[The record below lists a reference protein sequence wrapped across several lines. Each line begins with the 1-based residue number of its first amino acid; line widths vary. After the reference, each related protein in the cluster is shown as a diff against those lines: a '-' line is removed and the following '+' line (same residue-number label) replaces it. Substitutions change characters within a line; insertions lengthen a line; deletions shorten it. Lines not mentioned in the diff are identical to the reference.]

1 MIAVETRPDGV
12 RIIRLDRAEKR
23 NALNRALAETLIAAL
38 EQAGVAA
45 TTKAVVLAGNGPG
58 FCAGADLAEM
68 KALDGE
74 ARASRSALTVALLD
88 TPARVPKPVVAAVQ
102 GGAMGAGAS
111 LALSCDMVVMAEDA
125 RLAWPEAKHAMLPR
139 LVAPVLLRHVGP
151 KLGFDLL
158 ATGRALGAAEALSLG
173 LTSRMVPAEALIE
186 QACAVALSAALL
198 LPESMTDLKRMV
210 HR

>member
-38 EQAGVAA
+38 EQAGVDA

-173 LTSRMVPAEALIE
+173 LTSRMVPAEALVE